1 MKEIKLFDYQ
11 EDMKERIEK
20 AFESHQSVMV
30 QMPTGTGKTI
40 LLAEVVKSEKLK
52 GKNPD
57 GEKSEKLKG
66 KNPCVWIVVHRRELV
81 EQIKATLAK
90 QLDSSLFTFHSS
102 LNPLDSSLF
111 TFHSSLNPLDSS
123 LFTLPS
129 SLTTRVFSIQWLSK
143 HYHEL
148 EEKPSLIIIDEAH
161 HAVAKT
167 YKEVMDAYPEAKKL
181 GLTATPCR
189 LTKRGFTDLFDVL
202 LQSWSV
208 KKFIA
213 DGWLS
218 LYDYMSI
225 REDSEDWR
233 LVNSL
238 KKRGADG
245 DFSLREMSEKL
256 NVQPSIERLCDTIL
270 RYAPDKKGITYAI
283 DIAHAE
289 RIAQY
294 YREHGL
300 NAVAISSKTPPE
312 ERKQIIERFKNT
324 NCHEIERDS
333 NTNYHELPTNCH
345 ELSSNCRQFKTQ
357 NSCSGKRLYEPSAK
371 LKILITVDLFGEGF
385 DCPDV
390 EFIQLARPTLSLAK
404 YLQQVG
410 RGMRVFEG
418 KKYCLILDNVGLYR
432 LFGLPSDDRDWQAMF
447 EGRIAGKGILTG
459 EVEGQYNIAYS
470 VCNEQ
475 ERITSDARTELITV
489 MTHEGQRMDLEEAYG
504 YEIVGN
510 NEGLSGV
517 VDKDGKE
524 VLPCEYNKVELKAYG
539 IAKLYSRRKIDR
551 ERPWMDLRNGVRF
564 FKRPRIEKHGFMEF
578 STTDGLRLYP
588 RVKTRKMD
596 ENSFVLR
603 NALGNGT
610 DEGLRFR
617 NFFVQPSEPDR
628 LYMFKEKIEDLSI
641 WEDEQGGL
649 AWRKVWDTMLHP
661 MTAEELAERRNTWK
675 EEVKQFEGEKKQYI
689 RFFRPEIKI
698 NYIEGKTQLADYKE
712 PANLRVNCVTKNNYQ
727 VYYRRH
733 CMDKWESLG
742 SYAKIYPQAYGIR
755 VVQSREGKYLV
766 RTELYKPMEMPE
778 QTYEFAELQDNTLLH
793 FTEQGKEYWV
803 YLENMTCFTRKPEFV
818 TIGFMDFLKI
828 GGVYMRC
835 GRNNGETYRRAEIRM
850 YDDICFLGLREVFI
864 KTAYRQHH
872 YYIQQRSLDG
882 KHFVLSDSM
891 KPKESST
898 WFDMYYDG
906 KNTPIVER
914 RKKDYEIYGV
924 KTR

>member
-1 MKEIKLFDYQ
+1 MKDIQLYDYQ

-52 GKNPD
+52 V
-57 GEKSEKLKG
+57 

-81 EQIKATLAK
+81 EQIKETLAK

-111 TFHSSLNPLDSS
+111 TLPSSLNPLDSS
-123 LFTLPS
+123 LFTLRS

-371 LKILITVDLFGEGF
+371 LKI
-385 DCPDV
+385 
-390 EFIQLARPTLSLAK
+390 QNS
-404 YLQQVG
+404 
-410 RGMRVFEG
+410 
-418 KKYCLILDNVGLYR
+418 
-432 LFGLPSDDRDWQAMF
+432 
-447 EGRIAGKGILTG
+447 
-459 EVEGQYNIAYS
+459 
-470 VCNEQ
+470 
-475 ERITSDARTELITV
+475 
-489 MTHEGQRMDLEEAYG
+489 
-504 YEIVGN
+504 
-510 NEGLSGV
+510 
-517 VDKDGKE
+517 
-524 VLPCEYNKVELKAYG
+524 
-539 IAKLYSRRKIDR
+539 KL
-551 ERPWMDLRNGVRF
+551 
-564 FKRPRIEKHGFMEF
+564 
-578 STTDGLRLYP
+578 
-588 RVKTRKMD
+588 
-596 ENSFVLR
+596 
-603 NALGNGT
+603 
-610 DEGLRFR
+610 
-617 NFFVQPSEPDR
+617 
-628 LYMFKEKIEDLSI
+628 KIE
-641 WEDEQGGL
+641 
-649 AWRKVWDTMLHP
+649 
-661 MTAEELAERRNTWK
+661 
-675 EEVKQFEGEKKQYI
+675 
-689 RFFRPEIKI
+689 
-698 NYIEGKTQLADYKE
+698 
-712 PANLRVNCVTKNNYQ
+712 
-727 VYYRRH
+727 
-733 CMDKWESLG
+733 
-742 SYAKIYPQAYGIR
+742 
-755 VVQSREGKYLV
+755 
-766 RTELYKPMEMPE
+766 
-778 QTYEFAELQDNTLLH
+778 
-793 FTEQGKEYWV
+793 
-803 YLENMTCFTRKPEFV
+803 
-818 TIGFMDFLKI
+818 
-828 GGVYMRC
+828 
-835 GRNNGETYRRAEIRM
+835 
-850 YDDICFLGLREVFI
+850 
-864 KTAYRQHH
+864 
-872 YYIQQRSLDG
+872 
-882 KHFVLSDSM
+882 
-891 KPKESST
+891 
-898 WFDMYYDG
+898 
-906 KNTPIVER
+906 
-914 RKKDYEIYGV
+914 
-924 KTR
+924 

>member
-30 QMPTGTGKTI
+30 QMPTGTGKTV

-81 EQIKATLAK
+81 EQIKETLAK
-90 QLDSSLFTFHSS
+90 Q
-102 LNPLDSSLF
+102 LDSSLF

-447 EGRIAGKGILTG
+447 EGRIAGKGILTW

-596 ENSFVLR
+596 ENCFVLR

-610 DEGLRFR
+610 NEGLRFR

-649 AWRKVWDTMLHP
+649 AWRKAWDTMLHP

-698 NYIEGKTQLADYKE
+698 NHIEGKTQLADYKE

-793 FTEQGKEYWV
+793 FMEQGKEYWV
-803 YLENMTCFTRKPEFV
+803 YLENMTCFTREPEFV

-850 YDDICFLGLREVFI
+850 YDDICFLGLREVFV

>member
-40 LLAEVVKSEKLK
+40 LLAEVVKSEKGKNPDGEKSEKLK
-52 GKNPD
+52 WKNPD

-81 EQIKATLAK
+81 EQIKETLAK

-111 TFHSSLNPLDSS
+111 TLHSSLIK
-123 LFTLPS
+123 
-129 SLTTRVFSIQWLSK
+129 VFSIQWLSK

-256 NVQPSIERLCDTIL
+256 NVQPSIERLCDTVM
-270 RYAPDKKGITYAI
+270 RYAANKKGITYAI

-289 RIAQY
+289 HIAEA
-294 YREHGL
+294 YRQHGIK
-300 NAVAISSKTPPE
+300 AVAISSKTSIE
-312 ERKQIIERFKNT
+312 ERKKIIERFKKTSVGDRNEKSCYASLEQT
-324 NCHEIERDS
+324 NDIQVLV
-333 NTNYHELPTNCH
+333 N
-345 ELSSNCRQFKTQ
+345 
-357 NSCSGKRLYEPSAK
+357 
-371 LKILITVDLFGEGF
+371 VDLFGEGF

-447 EGRIAGKGILTG
+447 EGRIAGKGILTE
-459 EVEGQYNIAYS
+459 EVEGPYNIAYS

-475 ERITSDARTELITV
+475 KRITSDARTELITV

-504 YEIVGN
+504 YEIVSN
-510 NEGLSGV
+510 KEGLSGV

-524 VLPCEYNKVELKAYG
+524 VLACEYNKVELKAYG

-551 ERPWMDLRNGVRF
+551 ERPWMDLRNGVRY
-564 FKRPRIEKHGFMEF
+564 FKRPRIEKHGFLEF
-578 STTDGLRLYP
+578 STTDGSRLYP
-588 RVKTRKMD
+588 RVKTRQMD
-596 ENSFVLR
+596 ENCFVLR
-603 NALGNGT
+603 NALDNGT

-628 LYMFKEKIEDLSI
+628 LYRFKEKIDELSI

-649 AWRKVWDTMLHP
+649 AWRKAWDIMLHP
-661 MTAEELAERRNTWK
+661 MTAEELVEKRNTW
-675 EEVKQFEGEKKQYI
+675 EEEIKQFEDEKKQYI
-689 RFFRPEIKI
+689 RFFRPAIEIDHI
-698 NYIEGKTQLADYKE
+698 DGKTQLADYKE
-712 PANLRVNCVTKNNYQ
+712 PANLRVTCVTKNNYQ

-733 CMDKWESLG
+733 WLDKWEALG

-755 VVQSREGKYLV
+755 VVQNREGKYLV
-766 RTELYKPMEMPE
+766 RTELYKPMEKPE
-778 QTYEFAELQDNTLLH
+778 QTYEFAELQDNALLH

-828 GGVYMRC
+828 GGVYMRR
-835 GRNNGETYRRAEIRM
+835 GRNKGETYRKAEIRM
-850 YDDICFLGLREVFI
+850 YDDICFLGSREVFI